1 MVESLSC
8 TTTLLVRH
16 IDKALLGKE
25 DHSLF
30 FMDWQSIMVT

>member
-8 TTTLLVRH
+8 STTLIVRH
-16 IDKALLGKE
+16 IGKALLGKE

-30 FMDWQSIMVT
+30 FMDLQSIMVT